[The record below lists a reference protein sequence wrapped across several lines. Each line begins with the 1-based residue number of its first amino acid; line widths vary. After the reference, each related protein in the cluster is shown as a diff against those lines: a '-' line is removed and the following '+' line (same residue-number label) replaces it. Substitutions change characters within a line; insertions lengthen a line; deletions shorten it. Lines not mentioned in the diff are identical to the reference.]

1 MKRTPEKRESMNQKK
16 QWDSRLMLD
25 QSGKVV
31 IITGGAS
38 GIGFEASRALAE
50 KKATVVMA
58 VRNTDKGRAAAETI
72 GKKHPRADINV
83 MKLDLADL
91 ASVRSFAGAF
101 AKRYSRLDLLV
112 NNAGVMAPP
121 YGKTAD
127 GFELQFG
134 TNHLGHFALTVLLVD
149 MLKQV
154 DGSRVV
160 TVSSGAHF
168 FGAIDFD
175 DLNWE
180 KRRYNAWQAYGDSK
194 LANLYFTREL
204 QRLLDEKSFSVLSAA
219 AHPGWAATELQRH
232 HWWIKLMNV
241 FFAQSAAMGALPT
254 LYAATAQDVHGADY
268 FGPGGNSG
276 LKGYPAKAKSS
287 KSSHDMQIARR
298 LWEVSEE
305 MTGVRW
311 EQ

>member
-1 MKRTPEKRESMNQKK
+1 MGKER

-31 IITGGAS
+31 IITGAGS
-38 GIGFEASRALAE
+38 GLGFETARLLAG
-50 KKATVVMA
+50 KHARVVMA
-58 VRNTDKGRAAAETI
+58 VRNTAKGREAAARI
-72 GKKHPRADINV
+72 KKEYPKADV
-83 MKLDLADL
+83 DVVQLDLADL
-91 ASVRSFAGAF
+91 ASVRKFVKDFRKS
-101 AKRYSRLDLLV
+101 YSRLDLLI

-134 TNHLGHFALTVLLVD
+134 TNHLGHFALTLLLLD
-149 MLKQV
+149 MLKKV
-154 DGSRVV
+154 PGSRVV
-160 TVSSGAHF
+160 TVSSGAHA
-168 FGAIDFD
+168 FGMLDFE

-204 QRLLDEKSFSVLSAA
+204 QRRLDGEDADVLAVA

-232 HWWIKLMNV
+232 QWWVRLLNGL
-241 FFAQSAAMGALPT
+241 FAQSPGMGALPT
-254 LYAATAQDVHGADY
+254 LYAATAPDVHGSEY
-268 FGPGGNSG
+268 FGPDGKGQMR
-276 LKGYPAKAKSS
+276 GYPVKVQSNKRSR
-287 KSSHDMQIARR
+287 DMAVAGR
-298 LWEVSEE
+298 LWDVSEE

-311 EQ
+311 

>member
-1 MKRTPEKRESMNQKK
+1 MGKER

-31 IITGGAS
+31 IITGAGS
-38 GIGFEASRALAE
+38 GLGFETARLLAG
-50 KKATVVMA
+50 KHARVVMA
-58 VRNTDKGRAAAETI
+58 VRNTAKGREAAARI
-72 GKKHPRADINV
+72 KKEYPKADV
-83 MKLDLADL
+83 DVVQLDLADL
-91 ASVRSFAGAF
+91 ASVRKFVKDFRKS
-101 AKRYSRLDLLV
+101 YSRLDLLI

-134 TNHLGHFALTVLLVD
+134 TNHLGHFALTLLLLD
-149 MLKQV
+149 MLKKV
-154 DGSRVV
+154 PGSRVV
-160 TVSSGAHF
+160 TVSSGAHA
-168 FGAIDFD
+168 FGMLDFG

-204 QRLLDEKSFSVLSAA
+204 QRRLDGEDADVLAVA

-232 HWWIKLMNV
+232 QWWVRLLNGL
-241 FFAQSAAMGALPT
+241 FAQSPGMGALPT
-254 LYAATAQDVHGADY
+254 LYAATAPDVHGSEY
-268 FGPGGNSG
+268 FGPDGKGQMR
-276 LKGYPAKAKSS
+276 GYPVKVQSNKRSR
-287 KSSHDMQIARR
+287 DMAVAGR
-298 LWEVSEE
+298 LWDVSEE

-311 EQ
+311 